1 MDTKKEVLLIQVI
14 SSDINPES
22 LVNYLSIGKTFS
34 TIDNINVNKMDYG
47 YAIVYTSDTFETIS
61 SLKET
66 IQSIIDLFEL
76 NLPGQYFDVGF
87 EYLYER
93 NNGEGDDVIDMD
105 IFQRICS
112 FQTLFRLNNSDH
124 FNIFITKNMKDT
136 LEYIQED
143 DSDDDMEDDAF
154 DDSNE
159 FDIFGSSIMR
169 NENERKKSFEDFGLD
184 FDGSSIYP
192 DLDQI
197 LKKSKNKKK
206 KVRSSR
212 VLMAADN
219 PKKLYHRHGVMV
231 VKGTKAIDK
240 DAKIIKDFLK
250 EFIPGNQEWKKELR
264 HDLCNRWLKMY
275 VITNRQLKDLE
286 KRHKKKIQRK
296 HSYDVDKTLDFTR
309 KLLTVPVD
317 QWNDPTR

>member
-1 MDTKKEVLLIQVI
+1 MDTKNEILLIQVI
-14 SSDINPES
+14 SSGTNPES
-22 LVNYLSIGKTFS
+22 LVNYPSIGKIFS
-34 TIDNINVNKMDYG
+34 TIDNINVNKMNYG
-47 YAIVYTSDTFETIS
+47 YAIVYTSDVFEMIS

-66 IQSIIDLFEL
+66 VQSIIDLFEL
-76 NLPGQYFDVGF
+76 NLPGQYFEVGF

-93 NNGEGDDVIDMD
+93 NDEGDDVIDMD

-136 LEYIQED
+136 LEYIQEAD
-143 DSDDDMEDDAF
+143 DEEDDFEDSDELND
-154 DDSNE
+154 

-169 NENERKKSFEDFGLD
+169 NENERKKAFEDFGLD
-184 FDGSSIYP
+184 FDGSSVYP

-197 LKKSKNKKK
+197 LKKFKNKKK

-286 KRHKKKIQRK
+286 KRHKKKTQRK

-317 QWNDPTR
+317 RWNDPTR